1 MMTRAGIRRFVLET
15 GIVMLIAALIVLG
28 GYLVSRHMENERLQ
42 EEYIRDF
49 TPVLSAVS
57 YEPLHTAILKDYPD
71 IKACYLGYDDSHNMA
86 GYVIDIA
93 SASENDSSVH
103 MLVGIDYENSQITG
117 ISHVAD
123 EDFPMISDEEI
134 FDKVR
139 DSLVG
144 SIIPVALSDQ
154 GEAADDEDQKIVSSM
169 ELRNGIYYAQS
180 MVADKDGY
188 IDFVE
193 IEVSRGQITRIQW
206 DAFNIDPTTKL
217 RSISSLSGA
226 YTISG
231 ENWAT
236 QSYNVCHAMLELQ
249 SPERLAMKSDGTTQL
264 VPGVTCNIR
273 KFVELA
279 KECIDNSKAGF
290 NKQEYFASLDSIVT
304 RVKGKSAEEAGIVN
318 EEGYI
323 VISFDEK
330 PEIFTLYK
338 TDSDGTKKAYATIG
352 VRLIEQGYQKQQEED
367 GNDKD
372 KEKDK
377 NKDTN
382 DNGNK
387 ETGTED
393 NGGTE
398 STSATEATENNDNDP
413 VVKPDPG
420 EDGKSSD
427 KERDSDLVGSVD
439 DLPIAEIS
447 TFVDAPQGCYKEVRF
462 TAKCLNTC
470 YKFLKDYLNWL
481 V

>member
-15 GIVMLIAALIVLG
+15 GIVMLVAAIIVFG
-28 GYLVSRHMENERLQ
+28 GYLVSRHMANERLQ

-57 YEPLHTAILKDYPD
+57 YEPLHTAILRDYPD
-71 IKACYLGYDDSHNMA
+71 IKSCYLGYDDSHNIA
-86 GYVIDIA
+86 GYVIDIV
-93 SASENDSSVH
+93 SDGDNGSSIH
-103 MLVGIDYENSQITG
+103 LLVGIDYENSQITG
-117 ISHVAD
+117 IRHVYD
-123 EDFPMISDEEI
+123 EENPMISDEVAFEA
-134 FDKVR
+134 VR

-144 SIIPVALSDQ
+144 SIIPVALSEQ
-154 GEAADDEDQKIVSSM
+154 GDEGTEDDNSSVSSL

-180 MVADKDGY
+180 MTADKDGY

-193 IEVSRGQITRIQW
+193 IEVSRGVITRIQW

-226 YTISG
+226 YTVSG

-249 SPERLAMKSDGTTQL
+249 SPEKLAMKSDGTTQL
-264 VPGVTCNIR
+264 VKGVTCNIR

-290 NKQEYFASLDSIVT
+290 NKEEYFSALDGIVS
-304 RVKGKSAEEAGIVN
+304 RVKGKPAEEAGIIN
-318 EEGYI
+318 EDGYI
-323 VISFDEK
+323 VISFDDK

-338 TDSDGTKKAYATIG
+338 DDAEGNKKAYATIG
-352 VRLIEQGYQKQQEED
+352 VRLIEQQQEQ
-367 GNDKD
+367 KD
-372 KEKDK
+372 EAKDDK
-377 NKDTN
+377 NEGQDKN
-382 DNGNK
+382 
-387 ETGTED
+387 
-393 NGGTE
+393 
-398 STSATEATENNDNDP
+398 NNDGKDEPDATPTPQDNDTEP
-413 VVKPDPG
+413 SVNADPG

-427 KERDSDLVGSVD
+427 KDKDSDLVGSVD
-439 DLPIAEIS
+439 DLPLSEIS
-447 TFVDAPQGCYKEVRF
+447 TFVDAPQGYYREVRY
-462 TAKCLNTC
+462 TARCLNTC